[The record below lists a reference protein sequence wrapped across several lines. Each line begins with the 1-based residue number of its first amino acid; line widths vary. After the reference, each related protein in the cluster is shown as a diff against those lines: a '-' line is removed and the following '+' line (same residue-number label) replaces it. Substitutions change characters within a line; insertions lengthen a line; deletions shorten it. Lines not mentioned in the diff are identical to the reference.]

1 MGSGVRDGKT
11 SNEAMVRPNFPQDVS
26 HASLEKEDIEH
37 RLGERVKE
45 LTCLYG
51 VSQLIA
57 ENKGTMEEILQRV
70 ADLLPPS
77 WQYPEM
83 TCGRVLFEGQVYA
96 TANFRTSEWKQ
107 AAAIE
112 VMGKVVGAV
121 EVSYLDEMVELDEG
135 PFLTEER
142 FLIDEI
148 AAQVGLA
155 AQRIRAEQLL
165 HTEQEALMRSKIAL
179 QEVLTKVEEERR
191 EVGKRVQTNIND
203 VIMPVLYA
211 LEARASVEE
220 SGYITLL
227 KRHLKEIASP
237 FSSEL
242 SKKFATLTPTEL
254 QLCNM
259 IRNGLPSKEI
269 ACIRRV
275 SPATVSRQ
283 RESIRRKLGVTNKD
297 INLSTFLCTFGLA
310 AR

>member
-11 SNEAMVRPNFPQDVS
+11 SNEAVVRSNFPQGVS
-26 HASLEKEDIEH
+26 HASLEKEHIEH

-57 ENKGTMEEILQRV
+57 ENKGSMEGLLQGV

-77 WQYPEM
+77 WQYPEV

-112 VMGKVVGAV
+112 VMGKGVGAV
-121 EVSYLDEMVELDEG
+121 EVSYLDEMPELDEG

-142 FLIDEI
+142 FLIDAI
-148 AAQVGLA
+148 AAQVGRA
-155 AQRIRAEQLL
+155 AQRMRAEQLL
-165 HTEQEALMRSKIAL
+165 HTEQEALIRSKIAL
-179 QEVLTKVEEERR
+179 QEVLTRVEEERR
-191 EVGKRVQTNIND
+191 EVGKRVETNVND

-211 LEARASVEE
+211 LEARASAEE

-227 KRHLKEIASP
+227 KRHLQEIASP

-269 ACIRRV
+269 ARIRSV

-283 RESIRRKLGVTNKD
+283 RESIRRKFGITNKD
-297 INLSTFLCTFGLA
+297 INLSTFLCTFGLE
-310 AR
+310 